1 MNIYPIIDIVRRAGD
16 IIMQYYNDL
25 EIISIQKLDNSPVT
39 EADIAADQFI
49 ISSLKEIHPDIQVF
63 SEETAF
69 DYKGEKDFWLIDPL
83 DATKSFIK
91 KDGEFTINVALV
103 KNFVPVLGII
113 YAPLSKVLYYSDK
126 NKKAYKQLDGEGV
139 KRIKV
144 REVPSTGMT
153 VLTSVY
159 SNDQSKLEL
168 YLEDK
173 LIEKIIPISSAIKIC
188 MIAEGS
194 ADLYP
199 RFGKT
204 MEWDTAAG
212 HAILK
217 AAGGNI
223 LDLEGRELIYG
234 KYKEKFYNPEFIA
247 YGANNL

>member
-1 MNIYPIIDIVRRAGD
+1 MNIYPIIDIVKRAGD
-16 IIMQYYNDL
+16 IIMQYYNNFAL
-25 EIISIQKLDNSPVT
+25 TSMSKSDNSPVT

-49 ISSLKEIHPDIQVF
+49 IASLREIHPDIQIF
-63 SEETAF
+63 SEETSF
-69 DYKGEKDFWLIDPL
+69 TYDGEKNFWLIDPL

-91 KDGEFTINVALV
+91 KDGEFTINIALIR
-103 KNFVPVLGII
+103 NFIPVLGIV
-113 YAPLSKVLYYSDK
+113 YSPLSKLLYYSDK
-126 NKKAYKQLDGEGV
+126 NQKAYKQLNGEAAIS
-139 KRIKV
+139 IKV
-144 REVPSTGMT
+144 RAVPSTGMT
-153 VLTSVY
+153 VLTSIY
-159 SNDQSKLEL
+159 SNDQSKLDL
-168 YLEDK
+168 YLKNK

-188 MIAEGS
+188 MIAEGA

-223 LDLEGRELIYG
+223 SDLDGRELIYG
-234 KYKEKFYNPEFIA
+234 KFKEKFYNPEFIA

>member
-1 MNIYPIIDIVRRAGD
+1 MNIYPIIDIVKRAGD
-16 IIMQYYNDL
+16 IIMQYYNDFEL
-25 EIISIQKLDNSPVT
+25 TSMQKLDNSPVT

-49 ISSLKEIHPDIQVF
+49 ITNLKNIHPNIQVF

-69 DYKGEKDFWLIDPL
+69 EYNNEKDFWLVDPL

-103 KNFVPVLGII
+103 KNFTPVLGIV
-113 YAPLSKVLYYSDK
+113 YAPLSKTLYYSDE
-126 NKKAYKQLDGEGV
+126 NQKAYKQFNGEAV
-139 KRIKV
+139 IHIQARA
-144 REVPSTGMT
+144 VPSTGAT
-153 VLTSVY
+153 VLTSVH
-159 SNDQSKLEL
+159 SNDQTKLEL
-168 YLEDK
+168 YLKDK
-173 LIEKIIPISSAIKIC
+173 LIEKILPISSAIKIC
-188 MIAEGS
+188 MIAEGL

-234 KYKEKFYNPEFIA
+234 KFKEKFYNPEFIA
-247 YGANNL
+247 YGVNNL